1 MNIEKKL
8 KSAASSAIN
17 SIYNYDVKNEDIQI
31 QSTSNEY
38 DGYFTILLFSFSKK
52 FNEDPGMI
60 GKKIGNYFIEH
71 EDFIEDFNV
80 EKGFLNIDINKLS
93 WLKLFYNISSD
104 DNWGFKKDLGKELM
118 VEFSS
123 PNTNKPLH
131 LGHLRNIFL
140 GDSIS
145 RILKAVGYK
154 VHRVQIINDRGIH
167 ICKSMIAWIKFG
179 KGDSPEKSGMK
190 GDHFVGKYYVLF
202 QKELNR
208 QIQKEIK
215 KGKTEEEAEKNAEIF
230 LEAKDLLIK
239 WENRDPE
246 VRKLWKLMN
255 KWVYDGFDKTYKTL
269 GVNFDKIYY
278 ESETYLYGKKEVEKG
293 LNKNIFFQKEDNSI
307 WVDLNKYGLD
317 NKLLVRSD
325 GTSVYITQDI
335 GTAILRFR
343 DFPKIE
349 KQIYT
354 VGNEQEYHFKVL
366 FKILE
371 IQGFDWAKECFHL
384 SYGMIDLPSGKMKS
398 REGTVVDADK
408 LLKEMVHISE
418 KRTKELGKINDFNK
432 DEKKMLFDKIALS
445 AVKYFLL
452 KIDPKK
458 SMLFDPDE
466 SIDFQGNTGPFIQ
479 YTYARIISIL
489 ERSKNIGIKGDFDIN
504 VDVKD
509 INEFEKKIIYLLSIF
524 PDKISIAASEYSP
537 SIIANYIYDLSKAYN
552 RFYQE
557 ISIFKEE
564 DSETIIFRISLSRT
578 VSKVIHNAMKLLGI
592 NMTNKM

>member
-154 VHRVQIINDRGIH
+154 VHKVQIINDRGIH

-432 DEKKMLFDKIALS
+432 DEQKLLFEKIALS

-489 ERSKNIGIKGDFDIN
+489 ERSKNIGIKDDFDIN
-504 VDVKD
+504 INVKD

-578 VSKVIHNAMKLLGI
+578 VSKVILNGMKLLGI

>member
-1 MNIEKKL
+1 MM
-8 KSAASSAIN
+8 
-17 SIYNYDVKNEDIQI
+17 V
-31 QSTSNEY
+31 
-38 DGYFTILLFSFSKK
+38 ILLFFYSLFQKK
-52 FNEDPGMI
+52 FNEDPVII

-154 VHRVQIINDRGIH
+154 VHKVQIINDRGIH

-179 KGDSPEKSGMK
+179 KGDSPKKSGMK

-208 QIQKEIK
+208 QIQKQIK
-215 KGKTEEEAEKNAEIF
+215 KGKTEEEAEKNADIF

-255 KWVYDGFDKTYKTL
+255 NWVYDGFDKTYKTL

-408 LLKEMVHISE
+408 LLIEMVHISE

-432 DEKKMLFDKIALS
+432 DEQKLLFEKIALS

-489 ERSKNIGIKGDFDIN
+489 ERSKNIGIKDDFDIN
-504 VDVKD
+504 LNVKD
-509 INEFEKKIIYLLSIF
+509 INEFEKKIIYLLSVF

-578 VSKVIHNAMKLLGI
+578 VSIVILNGMKLLGI

>member
-8 KSAASSAIN
+8 KTSVSSAIN
-17 SIYNYDVKNEDIQI
+17 SIYSHDVKSDEIQI

-38 DGYFTILLFSFSKK
+38 EGYYTILLFFLSKI
-52 FNEDPGMI
+52 FNENPAKI
-60 GKKIGNYFIEH
+60 GEKIGNYLIKN
-71 EDFIEDFNV
+71 EDFIESFNV
-80 EKGFLNIDINKLS
+80 ERGFLNIDINKIY
-93 WLKLFYNISSD
+93 WLKLFDNIYSEKD
-104 DNWGFKKDLGKELM
+104 WGFKKNTGKELM

-167 ICKSMIAWIKFG
+167 ICKSMIAWMKFG
-179 KGDSPEKSGMK
+179 KGDSPEKTGIK

-202 QKELNR
+202 QEELNR
-208 QIQKEIK
+208 QIDKKIK
-215 KGKTEEEAEKNAEIF
+215 KGATKEEAEKNTKIF
-230 LEAKDLLIK
+230 NEAKDLLIK
-239 WENRDPE
+239 WENGDSE
-246 VRKLWKLMN
+246 IINLWKKMN
-255 KWVYDGFDKTYKTL
+255 KWVYEGFSRTYETL
-269 GVNFDKIYY
+269 GVDFDKIYY

-293 LNKNIFFQKEDNSI
+293 LKKKIFFKKDDNSI

-317 NKLLVRSD
+317 DKLLVRSD

-371 IQGFDWAKECFHL
+371 IQGFDWAKECYHL

-408 LLKEMVHISE
+408 LLEEMVLISE
-418 KRTKELGKINDFNK
+418 ERTKELGKINDFNK
-432 DEKKMLFDKIALS
+432 NEQKLLFDKIALS
-445 AVKYFLL
+445 AIKYFLL

-489 ERSKNIGIKGDFDIN
+489 ERAKDKGIKEDFKTNLN
-504 VDVKD
+504 VKS
-509 INEFEKKIIYLLSIF
+509 INEFEKKIVYLLSIF
-524 PDKISIAASEYSP
+524 PDKILIAASDYSP

-564 DSETIIFRISLSRT
+564 DNETILFRISLSKT
-578 VSKVIHNAMKLLGI
+578 VSKIISSAMKLLGI

>member
-52 FNEDPGMI
+52 FNEDPVII

-154 VHRVQIINDRGIH
+154 VHKVQIINDRGIH

-208 QIQKEIK
+208 QIQKQIK
-215 KGKTEEEAEKNAEIF
+215 KGKTEEEAEKNADIF

-255 KWVYDGFDKTYKTL
+255 NWVYDGFDKTYKTL

-408 LLKEMVHISE
+408 LLIEMVHISE

-432 DEKKMLFDKIALS
+432 DEQKLLFEKIALS

-458 SMLFDPDE
+458 SMLFDPDA

-489 ERSKNIGIKGDFDIN
+489 ERSKNIGIKDDFDIN
-504 VDVKD
+504 LNVKD
-509 INEFEKKIIYLLSIF
+509 INEFEKKIIYLLSVF

-578 VSKVIHNAMKLLGI
+578 VSIVILNGMKLLGI

>member
-52 FNEDPGMI
+52 FNEDPVII

-154 VHRVQIINDRGIH
+154 VHKVQIINDRGIH

-179 KGDSPEKSGMK
+179 KGDSPKKSGMK

-208 QIQKEIK
+208 QIQKQIK
-215 KGKTEEEAEKNAEIF
+215 KGKTEEEAEKNADIF

-255 KWVYDGFDKTYKTL
+255 NWVYDGFDKTYKTL

-408 LLKEMVHISE
+408 LLIEMVHISE

-432 DEKKMLFDKIALS
+432 DEQKLLFEKIALS

-489 ERSKNIGIKGDFDIN
+489 ERSKNIGIKDDFDIN
-504 VDVKD
+504 LNVKD
-509 INEFEKKIIYLLSIF
+509 INEFEKKIIYLLSVF

-578 VSKVIHNAMKLLGI
+578 VSKVILNGMKLLGI

>member
-8 KSAASSAIN
+8 KTSVSSAIN
-17 SIYNYDVKNEDIQI
+17 SIYSHDVKSDEIQI

-38 DGYFTILLFSFSKK
+38 EGYYTILLFFLSKI
-52 FNEDPGMI
+52 FNENPAKI
-60 GKKIGNYFIEH
+60 GEKIGNYLIKN
-71 EDFIEDFNV
+71 EDFIESFNV
-80 EKGFLNIDINKLS
+80 ERGFLNIDINKIY
-93 WLKLFYNISSD
+93 WLKLFDNIYSEKD
-104 DNWGFKKDLGKELM
+104 WGFKKNTGKELM

-167 ICKSMIAWIKFG
+167 ICKSMIAWMKFG
-179 KGDSPEKSGMK
+179 KGDSPEKSGIK

-202 QKELNR
+202 QEELNR
-208 QIQKEIK
+208 QIDKKIK
-215 KGKTEEEAEKNAEIF
+215 KGATKEEAEKNTKIF
-230 LEAKDLLIK
+230 NEAKDLLIK
-239 WENRDPE
+239 WENGDSE
-246 VRKLWKLMN
+246 IINLWKKMN
-255 KWVYDGFDKTYKTL
+255 KWVYEGFSRTYETL
-269 GVNFDKIYY
+269 GVDFDKIYY

-293 LNKNIFFQKEDNSI
+293 LKKKIFFKKDDNSI

-317 NKLLVRSD
+317 DKLLVRSD

-371 IQGFDWAKECFHL
+371 IQGFDWAKECYHL

-408 LLKEMVHISE
+408 LLEEMVLISE
-418 KRTKELGKINDFNK
+418 ERTKELGKINDFNK
-432 DEKKMLFDKIALS
+432 NEQKLLFDKIALS
-445 AVKYFLL
+445 AIKYFLL

-489 ERSKNIGIKGDFDIN
+489 ERAKDKGIKEDFKTNLN
-504 VDVKD
+504 VKS

-524 PDKISIAASEYSP
+524 PDKILIAASDYSP

-564 DSETIIFRISLSRT
+564 DNETILFRISLSKS
-578 VSKVIHNAMKLLGI
+578 VSKIISSAMKLLGI

>member
-52 FNEDPGMI
+52 FNEDPDMI

-154 VHRVQIINDRGIH
+154 VHKVQIINDRGIH

-208 QIQKEIK
+208 QIQKQIK
-215 KGKTEEEAEKNAEIF
+215 NGKTEEEAEKNAEIF

-255 KWVYDGFDKTYKTL
+255 NWVYDGFDKTYKTL

-293 LNKNIFFQKEDNSI
+293 LNNNIFFQKEDNSI

-408 LLKEMVHISE
+408 LLEEMVNISE

-432 DEKKMLFDKIALS
+432 DEQKLLFDKIALS

-489 ERSKNIGIKGDFDIN
+489 ERSKNIGIKDDFDIN
-504 VDVKD
+504 VNVKD
-509 INEFEKKIIYLLSIF
+509 INEFEKKIIYLLSVF

-537 SIIANYIYDLSKAYN
+537 STIANYIYDLSKAYN

-578 VSKVIHNAMKLLGI
+578 VSKVILNGMKLLGI

>member
-1 MNIEKKL
+1 MRCKVGDKL
-8 KSAASSAIN
+8 NLLDGKTGEYECKIAFISRKEIRIRILYFIKSLARPA
-17 SIYNYDVKNEDIQI
+17 DLW
-31 QSTSNEY
+31 
-38 DGYFTILLFSFSKK
+38 LLFA
-52 FNEDPGMI
+52 P
-60 GKKIGNYFIEH
+60 
-71 EDFIEDFNV
+71 
-80 EKGFLNIDINKLS
+80 
-93 WLKLFYNISSD
+93 
-104 DNWGFKKDLGKELM
+104 
-118 VEFSS
+118 
-123 PNTNKPLH
+123 
-131 LGHLRNIFL
+131 
-140 GDSIS
+140 
-145 RILKAVGYK
+145 
-154 VHRVQIINDRGIH
+154 
-167 ICKSMIAWIKFG
+167 
-179 KGDSPEKSGMK
+179 
-190 GDHFVGKYYVLF
+190 
-202 QKELNR
+202 
-208 QIQKEIK
+208 IK

-255 KWVYDGFDKTYKTL
+255 NWVYDGFDKTYNTL

-418 KRTKELGKINDFNK
+418 RRTKELGKINDFNK
-432 DEKKMLFDKIALS
+432 DEQKLLFEKIALS

-458 SMLFDPDE
+458 SMLFDPDD

-489 ERSKNIGIKGDFDIN
+489 ERSKNIGIKDDFDIN
-504 VDVKD
+504 VNVKE
-509 INEFEKKIIYLLSIF
+509 INEFEKKIIYLLSVF

-578 VSKVIHNAMKLLGI
+578 VSKVILNGMKLLGI

>member
-8 KSAASSAIN
+8 KNTVSSAIH

-93 WLKLFYNISSD
+93 WLKLFYNISCD
-104 DNWGFKKDLGKELM
+104 ENWGFKKYLGKELM

-154 VHRVQIINDRGIH
+154 VHKVQIINDRGIH

-190 GDHFVGKYYVLF
+190 GDHFIGKYYVLF

-255 KWVYDGFDKTYKTL
+255 NWVYDGFDKTYKTL

-432 DEKKMLFDKIALS
+432 DEQKLLFEKIALS

-458 SMLFDPDE
+458 SMLFDPDD

-489 ERSKNIGIKGDFDIN
+489 ERSKNIGIKDDFDIN
-504 VDVKD
+504 VNVKD

-564 DSETIIFRISLSRT
+564 DSETIIFRISLSKM
-578 VSKVIHNAMKLLGI
+578 VSKVILNGMKLLGI

>member
-52 FNEDPGMI
+52 FNEDPVII

-154 VHRVQIINDRGIH
+154 VHKVQIINDRGIH

-179 KGDSPEKSGMK
+179 KGDSPKKSGMK

-208 QIQKEIK
+208 QIQKQIK
-215 KGKTEEEAEKNAEIF
+215 KGKTEEEAEKNADIF

-255 KWVYDGFDKTYKTL
+255 NWVYDGFDKTYKTL

-432 DEKKMLFDKIALS
+432 DEQKLLFEKIALS

-489 ERSKNIGIKGDFDIN
+489 ERSKNIGIKDDFDIN
-504 VDVKD
+504 LNVKD
-509 INEFEKKIIYLLSIF
+509 INEFEKKIIYLLSVF

-578 VSKVIHNAMKLLGI
+578 VSKVILNGMKLLGI

>member
-154 VHRVQIINDRGIH
+154 VHKVQIINDRGIH

-208 QIQKEIK
+208 QIQKQIK

-255 KWVYDGFDKTYKTL
+255 NWVYDGFDKTYKTL

-354 VGNEQEYHFKVL
+354 VGNEKEYHFKVL

-398 REGTVVDADK
+398 REVTVVDADK

-432 DEKKMLFDKIALS
+432 DEQKLLFEKIALS

-489 ERSKNIGIKGDFDIN
+489 ERSKNIGIKDDFDIN
-504 VDVKD
+504 INVKD
-509 INEFEKKIIYLLSIF
+509 INEFEKKIIYLLSVF

-578 VSKVIHNAMKLLGI
+578 VSKVILNGMKLLGI

>member
-8 KSAASSAIN
+8 KTSVSSAIN
-17 SIYNYDVKNEDIQI
+17 SIYSHDVKSDEIQI

-38 DGYFTILLFSFSKK
+38 EGYYTILLFFLSKI
-52 FNEDPGMI
+52 FNENPAKI
-60 GKKIGNYFIEH
+60 GEKIGNYLIKN
-71 EDFIEDFNV
+71 EDFIESFNV
-80 EKGFLNIDINKLS
+80 ERGFLNIDINKIY
-93 WLKLFYNISSD
+93 WLKLFDNIYSEKD
-104 DNWGFKKDLGKELM
+104 WGFKKNTGKELM

-167 ICKSMIAWIKFG
+167 ICKSMIAWMKFG
-179 KGDSPEKSGMK
+179 KGDSPEKSGIK

-202 QKELNR
+202 QEELNR
-208 QIQKEIK
+208 QIDKKIK
-215 KGKTEEEAEKNAEIF
+215 KGATKEEAEKNTKIF
-230 LEAKDLLIK
+230 NEAKDLLIK
-239 WENRDPE
+239 WENGDSDIIN
-246 VRKLWKLMN
+246 LWKKMN
-255 KWVYDGFDKTYKTL
+255 KWVYEGFSRTYETL
-269 GVNFDKIYY
+269 GVDFDKIYY

-293 LNKNIFFQKEDNSI
+293 LKKKIFFKKDDNSI

-317 NKLLVRSD
+317 DKLLVRSD

-371 IQGFDWAKECFHL
+371 IQGFDWAKECYHL

-408 LLKEMVHISE
+408 LLEEMVLISE
-418 KRTKELGKINDFNK
+418 ERTKELGKINDFNK
-432 DEKKMLFDKIALS
+432 NEQKLLFDKIALS
-445 AVKYFLL
+445 AIKYFLL

-489 ERSKNIGIKGDFDIN
+489 ERAKDKGIKEDFKTNLN
-504 VDVKD
+504 VKS
-509 INEFEKKIIYLLSIF
+509 INEFEKKIVYLLSIF
-524 PDKISIAASEYSP
+524 PDKILIAASDFSP
-537 SIIANYIYDLSKAYN
+537 SIIANYIYELSKAYN

-564 DSETIIFRISLSRT
+564 DNETILFRISLSKT
-578 VSKVIHNAMKLLGI
+578 VSKIISSAMKLLGI

>member
-52 FNEDPGMI
+52 FNEDPVII

-154 VHRVQIINDRGIH
+154 VHKVQIINDRGIH

-208 QIQKEIK
+208 QIQKQIK
-215 KGKTEEEAEKNAEIF
+215 KGKTEEEAEKNADIF

-255 KWVYDGFDKTYKTL
+255 NWVYDGFDKTYKTL

-408 LLKEMVHISE
+408 LLIEMVHISE

-432 DEKKMLFDKIALS
+432 DEQKLLFEKIALS

-489 ERSKNIGIKGDFDIN
+489 ERSKNIGIKDDFDIN
-504 VDVKD
+504 LNVKD
-509 INEFEKKIIYLLSIF
+509 INEFEKKIIYLLSVF

-578 VSKVIHNAMKLLGI
+578 VSIVILNGMKLLGI

>member
-154 VHRVQIINDRGIH
+154 VHKVQIINDRGIH

-208 QIQKEIK
+208 QIQKQIK

-255 KWVYDGFDKTYKTL
+255 NWVYDGFDKTYKTL

-432 DEKKMLFDKIALS
+432 DEQKLLFEKIALS

-489 ERSKNIGIKGDFDIN
+489 ERSKNIGIKDDFDIN
-504 VDVKD
+504 VNVKD
-509 INEFEKKIIYLLSIF
+509 INEFEKKIIYLLSVF

-578 VSKVIHNAMKLLGI
+578 VSKVILNGMKLLGI

>member
-8 KSAASSAIN
+8 KTSVSSAIN
-17 SIYNYDVKNEDIQI
+17 SIYSHDVKSDEIQI

-38 DGYFTILLFSFSKK
+38 EGYYTILLFFLSKI
-52 FNEDPGMI
+52 FNENPAKI
-60 GKKIGNYFIEH
+60 GEKIGNYLIKN
-71 EDFIEDFNV
+71 EDFIESFNV
-80 EKGFLNIDINKLS
+80 ERGFLNIDINKIY
-93 WLKLFYNISSD
+93 WLKLFDNIYSEKD
-104 DNWGFKKDLGKELM
+104 WGFKKNTGKELM

-167 ICKSMIAWIKFG
+167 ICKSMIAWMKFG
-179 KGDSPEKSGMK
+179 KGDSPEKSGIK

-202 QKELNR
+202 QEELNR
-208 QIQKEIK
+208 QIDKKIK
-215 KGKTEEEAEKNAEIF
+215 KGATKEEAEKNTKIF
-230 LEAKDLLIK
+230 NEAKDLLIK
-239 WENRDPE
+239 WENGDSE
-246 VRKLWKLMN
+246 IINLWKKMN
-255 KWVYDGFDKTYKTL
+255 KWVYEGFSRTYETL
-269 GVNFDKIYY
+269 GVDFDKIYY

-293 LNKNIFFQKEDNSI
+293 LKKKIFFKKDDNSI

-317 NKLLVRSD
+317 DKLLVRSD

-371 IQGFDWAKECFHL
+371 IQGFDWAKECYHL

-408 LLKEMVHISE
+408 LLEEMVLISE
-418 KRTKELGKINDFNK
+418 ERTKELGKINDFNK
-432 DEKKMLFDKIALS
+432 NEQKSLFDKIALS
-445 AVKYFLL
+445 AIKYFLL

-489 ERSKNIGIKGDFDIN
+489 ERAKDKGIKEDFKTNLN
-504 VDVKD
+504 VKS

-524 PDKISIAASEYSP
+524 PDKILIAASDYSP

-552 RFYQE
+552 RFYHE

-564 DSETIIFRISLSRT
+564 DNETILFRISLSKS
-578 VSKVIHNAMKLLGI
+578 VSKIISSAMKLLGI

>member
-52 FNEDPGMI
+52 FNEDPVII

-154 VHRVQIINDRGIH
+154 VHKVQIINDRGIH

-208 QIQKEIK
+208 QIQKQIK

-255 KWVYDGFDKTYKTL
+255 NWVYDGFDKTYKTL

-408 LLKEMVHISE
+408 LLIEMVHISE

-432 DEKKMLFDKIALS
+432 DEQKLLFEKIALS

-489 ERSKNIGIKGDFDIN
+489 ERSKNIGIKDDFDIN
-504 VDVKD
+504 LNVKD
-509 INEFEKKIIYLLSIF
+509 INEFEKKIIYLLSVF

-578 VSKVIHNAMKLLGI
+578 VSIVILNGMKLLGI

>member
-80 EKGFLNIDINKLS
+80 EKGFLNIDINKFS

-154 VHRVQIINDRGIH
+154 VHKVQIINDRGIH

-208 QIQKEIK
+208 QIQKQIK

-255 KWVYDGFDKTYKTL
+255 NWVYDGFDKTYNTL

-432 DEKKMLFDKIALS
+432 DEQKLLFEKIALS

-489 ERSKNIGIKGDFDIN
+489 ERSKNIGIKDDFDIN
-504 VDVKD
+504 VNVKD
-509 INEFEKKIIYLLSIF
+509 INEFEKKIIYLLSVF

-557 ISIFKEE
+557 ISIFKEK
-564 DSETIIFRISLSRT
+564 DSETIIFRISLSRM
-578 VSKVIHNAMKLLGI
+578 VSNVIRNGMKLLGV

>member
-154 VHRVQIINDRGIH
+154 VHNVQIINDRGIH

-208 QIQKEIK
+208 QIQKQIK

-255 KWVYDGFDKTYKTL
+255 NWVYDGFDKTYNTL

-432 DEKKMLFDKIALS
+432 DEQKLLFEKIALS

-489 ERSKNIGIKGDFDIN
+489 ERSKNIGIKDDFDIN
-504 VDVKD
+504 VNLKD
-509 INEFEKKIIYLLSIF
+509 INEFEKKIIYLLSVF

-578 VSKVIHNAMKLLGI
+578 VSKVILNGMKLLGI

>member
-52 FNEDPGMI
+52 FNEDPVII

-154 VHRVQIINDRGIH
+154 VHKVQIINDRGIH

-208 QIQKEIK
+208 QIQKQIK

-255 KWVYDGFDKTYKTL
+255 NWVYDGFDKTYKTL

-408 LLKEMVHISE
+408 LLIEMVHISE

-432 DEKKMLFDKIALS
+432 DEQKLLFEKIALS

-489 ERSKNIGIKGDFDIN
+489 ERSKNIGIKDDFDIN
-504 VDVKD
+504 LNVKD
-509 INEFEKKIIYLLSIF
+509 INEFEKKIIYLLSVF

-578 VSKVIHNAMKLLGI
+578 VSKVILNGMKLLGI

>member
-52 FNEDPGMI
+52 FNEDPDMI

-80 EKGFLNIDINKLS
+80 ERGFLNVDINKLS

-154 VHRVQIINDRGIH
+154 VHKVQIINDRGIH

-179 KGDSPEKSGMK
+179 NGDSPEKSGMK

-208 QIQKEIK
+208 QIQKQIK
-215 KGKTEEEAEKNAEIF
+215 NGKTEEEAEKNAEIF

-255 KWVYDGFDKTYKTL
+255 NWVYDGFDKTYKTL

-293 LNKNIFFQKEDNSI
+293 LNNNIFFQKEDNSI

-408 LLKEMVHISE
+408 LLEEMVNISE

-432 DEKKMLFDKIALS
+432 DEQKLLFDKIALS

-489 ERSKNIGIKGDFDIN
+489 ERSKNIGIKDDFDIN
-504 VDVKD
+504 VNVKD
-509 INEFEKKIIYLLSIF
+509 INEFEKKIIYLLSVF

-537 SIIANYIYDLSKAYN
+537 STIANYIYDLSKAYN

-564 DSETIIFRISLSRT
+564 DSETIIFRISLSKA
-578 VSKVIHNAMKLLGI
+578 VSKVIQNAMKLLGI

>member
-8 KSAASSAIN
+8 KSAASSAIH

-154 VHRVQIINDRGIH
+154 VHKVQIINDRGIH

-208 QIQKEIK
+208 QIQKQIK

-255 KWVYDGFDKTYKTL
+255 NWVYDGFDKTYKTL

-432 DEKKMLFDKIALS
+432 DEQKLLFEKIALS

-479 YTYARIISIL
+479 YTYARIISII
-489 ERSKNIGIKGDFDIN
+489 ERSKNIGIKDDFDIN
-504 VDVKD
+504 VNVKD
-509 INEFEKKIIYLLSIF
+509 INEFEKKIIYLLSVF

-578 VSKVIHNAMKLLGI
+578 VSKVILNGMKLLGI

>member
-52 FNEDPGMI
+52 FNEDPVII

-154 VHRVQIINDRGIH
+154 VHKVQIINDRGIH

-179 KGDSPEKSGMK
+179 KGDSPKKSGMK
-190 GDHFVGKYYVLF
+190 GDHVVGKYYVLF

-208 QIQKEIK
+208 QIQKQIK
-215 KGKTEEEAEKNAEIF
+215 KRKTEEEAEKNADIF

-255 KWVYDGFDKTYKTL
+255 NWVYDGFDKTYKTL

-432 DEKKMLFDKIALS
+432 DEQKLLFEKIALS

-552 RFYQE
+552 RFY
-557 ISIFKEE
+557 
-564 DSETIIFRISLSRT
+564 LS
-578 VSKVIHNAMKLLGI
+578 NI
-592 NMTNKM
+592 NFI

>member
-8 KSAASSAIN
+8 KTSVSSAIN
-17 SIYNYDVKNEDIQI
+17 SIYSHDVKSDEIQI

-38 DGYFTILLFSFSKK
+38 EGYYTILLFFLSKI
-52 FNEDPGMI
+52 FNENPAKI
-60 GKKIGNYFIEH
+60 GEKIGNYLIKN
-71 EDFIEDFNV
+71 EDFIESFNV
-80 EKGFLNIDINKLS
+80 ERGFLNIDINKIY
-93 WLKLFYNISSD
+93 WLKLFDNIYSEKD
-104 DNWGFKKDLGKELM
+104 WGFKKNTGKELM

-167 ICKSMIAWIKFG
+167 ICKSMIAWMKFG
-179 KGDSPEKSGMK
+179 KGDSPEKTGIK

-202 QKELNR
+202 QEELNR
-208 QIQKEIK
+208 QIDKKIK
-215 KGKTEEEAEKNAEIF
+215 KGATKEEAEKNTKIF
-230 LEAKDLLIK
+230 NEAKDLLIK
-239 WENRDPE
+239 WENGDSE
-246 VRKLWKLMN
+246 IINLWKKMN
-255 KWVYDGFDKTYKTL
+255 KWVYEGFSRTYETL
-269 GVNFDKIYY
+269 GVDFDKIYY

-293 LNKNIFFQKEDNSI
+293 LKKKIFFKKDDNSI

-317 NKLLVRSD
+317 DKLLVRSD

-371 IQGFDWAKECFHL
+371 IQGFDWAKECYHL

-408 LLKEMVHISE
+408 LLEEMVLISE
-418 KRTKELGKINDFNK
+418 ERTKELGKINDFNK
-432 DEKKMLFDKIALS
+432 NEQKLLFDKIALS
-445 AVKYFLL
+445 AIKYFLL

-489 ERSKNIGIKGDFDIN
+489 ERAKDKGIKEDFKTNLN
-504 VDVKD
+504 VKS

-524 PDKISIAASEYSP
+524 PDKILIAASDYSP

-552 RFYQE
+552 RFYHE

-564 DSETIIFRISLSRT
+564 DNETILFRISLSKT
-578 VSKVIHNAMKLLGI
+578 VSKIISSAMKLLGI

>member
-154 VHRVQIINDRGIH
+154 VHKVQIINDRGIH

-208 QIQKEIK
+208 QIQKQIK

-255 KWVYDGFDKTYKTL
+255 NWVYDGFDKTYKTL

-432 DEKKMLFDKIALS
+432 DEQKLLFEKIALS

-489 ERSKNIGIKGDFDIN
+489 ERSKNIGIKDDFDIN
-504 VDVKD
+504 INVKD
-509 INEFEKKIIYLLSIF
+509 INEFEKKIIYLLSVF

-578 VSKVIHNAMKLLGI
+578 VSKVILNGMKLLGI

>member
-8 KSAASSAIN
+8 KNTVSSAIH

-93 WLKLFYNISSD
+93 WLKLFYNISCD
-104 DNWGFKKDLGKELM
+104 ENWGFKKYLGKELM

-154 VHRVQIINDRGIH
+154 VHKVQIINDRGIH

-190 GDHFVGKYYVLF
+190 GDHFIGKYYVLF

-208 QIQKEIK
+208 QIQHQIK

-255 KWVYDGFDKTYKTL
+255 NWVYDGFDKTYKTL

-432 DEKKMLFDKIALS
+432 DEQKLLFEKIALS

-458 SMLFDPDE
+458 SMLFDPDD

-489 ERSKNIGIKGDFDIN
+489 ERSKNIGIKDDFDIN
-504 VDVKD
+504 VNVKD

-564 DSETIIFRISLSRT
+564 DSETIIFRISLSKM
-578 VSKVIHNAMKLLGI
+578 VSKVILNGMKLLGI

>member
-52 FNEDPGMI
+52 FNEDPVII

-154 VHRVQIINDRGIH
+154 VHKVQIINDRGIH

-208 QIQKEIK
+208 QIQKQIK

-255 KWVYDGFDKTYKTL
+255 NWVYDGFDKTYKTL

-432 DEKKMLFDKIALS
+432 DEQKLLFEKIALS

-489 ERSKNIGIKGDFDIN
+489 ERSKNIGIKDDFDIN
-504 VDVKD
+504 INVKD
-509 INEFEKKIIYLLSIF
+509 INEFEKKIIYLLSVF

-578 VSKVIHNAMKLLGI
+578 VSKVILNGMKLLGI